1 LAEAYGVREIFA
13 AIAERIAKNEPC
25 AVATLVA
32 AHDATPAPLGTSLLV
47 TADGAFLGNIGAGC
61 HEGAIVEAAQAALR
75 DGTSSALAFDLKDD
89 VLDGSACGARLEI
102 VVWIP
107 DATFLQTAAKI
118 VAGRE
123 DVHFALLH
131 FHVEIPRKKHLV
143 IVGATS
149 LAAELVLLAKRL
161 DVRTTVI
168 DPRPPF
174 ATHLRHPFTD
184 ELLVQWPQDA
194 LPALLN
200 SDTFVAIV
208 AHDAKIDLPAI
219 RCALQ
224 SNAAY
229 IGVIGNRR
237 TQAMRRKV
245 LAAEGYDMHSLDRL
259 HGPAGL
265 DLGGAGTG
273 EIALSILA
281 EITAIENARSARPLR
296 TTEGRIHGDL

>member
-1 LAEAYGVREIFA
+1 MREIFA
-13 AIAERIAKNEPC
+13 AIAERIAENQAG

-47 TADGAFLGNIGAGC
+47 TPDGSFLGNIGAGC
-61 HEGAIVEAAQAALR
+61 HEGAIIEAAQTALR
-75 DGTSSALAFDLKDD
+75 DGTSSAIAFDLKDE
-89 VLDGSACGARLEI
+89 VLDGSVCGARLEV
-102 VVWIP
+102 VVWVP
-107 DATFLQTAAKI
+107 DATFLQTAAQI
-118 VAGRE
+118 AAGRQH
-123 DVHFALLH
+123 VHFALLT
-131 FHVEIPRKKHLV
+131 FQVEIPHKKHLV

-149 LAAELVLLAKRL
+149 LAAELVLFAKRL
-161 DVRTTVI
+161 DFRTTVI

-174 ATHLRHPFTD
+174 ATQLRHPFAD
-184 ELLVQWPQDA
+184 ELLVQWPQEA

-200 SDTFVAIV
+200 SETSAVIV

-224 SNAAY
+224 SPAPY

-245 LAAEGYDMHSLDRL
+245 LAAEGYDAQSLDRL

-265 DLGGAGTG
+265 DLGGAANG